1 MYRYSSRNRFNYV
14 MKSRRFRPFLAILLG
29 ALAVFLFFWLTGAGR
44 MDMANF
50 ESQRNAKLRSEMQYA
65 TNQTNSLS
73 RLGATSTS
81 GALGRIRQYV
91 HGMEVINDLTVSIY
105 GEAGRLY
112 EQKVFNRIYSIID
125 GYDAKLNSG
134 LKVNDSLAELNAA
147 IEELSEQTTIV
158 LGY

>member
-14 MKSRRFRPFLAILLG
+14 MKSHRLRPLLLIFLAL
-29 ALAVFLFFWLTGAGR
+29 LAVFMIFWLSGAGKLN
-44 MDMANF
+44 MADF
-50 ESQRNAKLRSEMQYA
+50 ENQRNAKLRNEMQYA

-91 HGMEVINDLTVSIY
+91 HGMEVINDLNVSVY
-105 GEAGRLY
+105 GEGGRLY
-112 EQKVFNRIYSIID
+112 EQRIFHKIYDIID
-125 GYDAKLNSG
+125 SYDAKLNSG

-147 IEELSEQTTIV
+147 MGELSELTNVI

>member
-1 MYRYSSRNRFNYV
+1 
-14 MKSRRFRPFLAILLG
+14 MKSCRFRPFLAILLG